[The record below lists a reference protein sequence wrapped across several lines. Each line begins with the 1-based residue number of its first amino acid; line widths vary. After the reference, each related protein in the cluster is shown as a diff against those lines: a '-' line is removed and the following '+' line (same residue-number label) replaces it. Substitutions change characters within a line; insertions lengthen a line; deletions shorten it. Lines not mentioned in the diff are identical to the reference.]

1 MQQKLVLVT
10 CLLFM
15 STPLLI
21 PSSAQA
27 DVLSFSLS
35 IEFSHDGVP
44 PGGPTPWLIA
54 TFDDQNTPGTVNLTL
69 EATNLLEDEFVFEW
83 LFNLDPA
90 LDPTLLVFSETGR
103 IGEFGGPY
111 IDDPDPLLGNE
122 ITGPDLFQADG
133 DGFFDI
139 QVLFE
144 AINGA
149 KTKYGLHKD
158 LVTAEVY
165 SMSISSTDPITVD
178 SFNFPSYQDG
188 GEGTYL
194 TAAKIG
200 GIGIEGDSGW
210 IAIPEPI
217 TFLFFAL
224 GSLALVQQRRKK

>member
-1 MQQKLVLVT
+1 MI
-10 CLLFM
+10 
-15 STPLLI
+15 PL
-21 PSSAQA
+21 SAQA

-35 IEFSHDGVP
+35 LEFSHDGVP

-54 TFDDQNTPGTVNLTL
+54 TLDDENTPGTVNLTL

-90 LDPTLLVFSETGR
+90 LDPTLLTFAETGR
-103 IGEFGGPY
+103 IGEFWGPY
-111 IDDPDPLLGNE
+111 IDDPVKGNE
-122 ITGPDLFQADG
+122 ITAPDLFQADG

-144 AINGA
+144 ATNGA
-149 KTKYGLHKD
+149 KTKFGLHKD

-165 SMSISSTDPITVD
+165 SMSISSTDPITAD

-200 GIGIEGDSGW
+200 GIGIDGNDSGW

-217 TFLFFAL
+217 TFAFFAI
-224 GSLALVQQRRKK
+224 GSVVLMRRRTR